1 VTFLLS
7 PKAGITFWV
16 DEFTSCLPPTT
27 MPTNSGSPTFHVT
40 DNGKKVDW
48 YSYSGYRR
56 YHAECHVCHGPD
68 VVGVELVGQR
78 RIRLRIG
85 FLGILSMYGSR
96 ADGC

>member
-1 VTFLLS
+1 
-7 PKAGITFWV
+7 
-16 DEFTSCLPPTT
+16 
-27 MPTNSGSPTFHVT
+27 VT

-56 YHAECHVCHGPD
+56 YHAECH

-96 ADGC
+96 ADGCRTSSTPTPRAARPST